1 MVFSSLLFLLRFLP
15 LTLFLYYIVP
25 RRFRNLIL
33 FAASLLFY
41 AWGEPVYVCLILS
54 STFIDYIA
62 GRIVGH
68 YKTKGR
74 IWKAKAGVAASAII
88 NLGLLGIFKYADFFL
103 STVNEWM
110 HMCYSLPHLAL
121 PIGISFYTFQTMS
134 YTIDV
139 YRGDAD
145 VQKNFITFGT
155 YVSLFPQLIAGP
167 IIRYKTVE
175 KQLTWRKEN
184 IALFADGIFRF
195 IIGLGKKVLI
205 ANQIGELWNETAVV
219 DISMLS
225 TMEAWLGAVAFT
237 FQIYFDFSGYSDM
250 AIGLGQMFGFTF
262 PENFIYP
269 YEAKN
274 ITDFWRRWHITLGAW
289 FREYI
294 YIPLGGNRR
303 GLQRQLANLFVVWLL
318 TGLWHGASWNFAL
331 WGIYFFVLL
340 VAEKV
345 FLLKE
350 MEHWPQVMRH
360 IYGKFFIVV
369 GWVLFAIEDFDN
381 MGYYLQV
388 MFGIKNSLVNEAAGY
403 YLQTYGILLVIMAVA
418 STRIPIRLMN
428 RLRRYLVREEPEFA
442 VKKGKSVEF
451 VLYSLY
457 TFIILLISIGMLIS
471 GSYNPFLYFRF

>member
-1 MVFSSLLFLLRFLP
+1 MVFSSLIFLCAFLP
-15 LTLFLYYIVP
+15 VVLALYAVCPGKY
-25 RRFRNLIL
+25 RNLLLTI
-33 FAASLLFY
+33 ASLLFY
-41 AWGEPVYVCLILS
+41 AWGEPRYVFIMLFSTVFDYINGRAIEYFGMQNNRMAKRGILILS
-54 STFIDYIA
+54 
-62 GRIVGH
+62 IVG
-68 YKTKGR
+68 
-74 IWKAKAGVAASAII
+74 
-88 NLGLLGIFKYADFFL
+88 NLGILFFFKYTNLLITSWNQLTASEFGVL
-103 STVNEWM
+103 N
-110 HMCYSLPHLAL
+110 LAM

-139 YRGDAD
+139 YRGYVKA
-145 VQKNFITFGT
+145 QKGLVAFAMYI
-155 YVSLFPQLIAGP
+155 SMFPQLIAGP
-167 IIRYKTVE
+167 IVRYKWIE
-175 KQLTWRKEN
+175 PQLEGRVVTEERWVKGAW
-184 IALFADGIFRF
+184 IGAFAY
-195 IIGLGKKVLI
+195 
-205 ANQIGELWNETAVV
+205 
-219 DISMLS
+219 
-225 TMEAWLGAVAFT
+225 T

>member
-250 AIGLGQMFGFTF
+250 AIGLGKMFGFEF
-262 PENFIYP
+262 PENFEHP
-269 YEAKN
+269 YQSKSFTE
-274 ITDFWRRWHITLGAW
+274 FWRRWHISLGIW
-289 FREYI
+289 FREYV

-303 GLQRQLANLFVVWLL
+303 GFGRQIFNIAVVWFL
-318 TGLWHGASWNFAL
+318 TGLWHGAAWNFIL
-331 WGIYFFVLL
+331 WGVY
-340 VAEKV
+340 
-345 FLLKE
+345 
-350 MEHWPQVMRH
+350 
-360 IYGKFFIVV
+360 
-369 GWVLFAIEDFDN
+369 
-381 MGYYLQV
+381 
-388 MFGIKNSLVNEAAGY
+388 
-403 YLQTYGILLVIMAVA
+403 YGILLVLEKFIFKNFQRKVPKFLGNVYTLAVVTIGWVIISWQDLA
-418 STRIPIRLMN
+418 DGDSFIKALFFFRDFPLFRNYDIYLLCNYAVLLCIAAVGVTTLPQRICN
-428 RLRRYLVREEPEFA
+428 RVFPVNTVRREIVTMVFVTFVFVMSFACLVN
-442 VKKGKSVEF
+442 S
-451 VLYSLY
+451 
-457 TFIILLISIGMLIS
+457 
-471 GSYNPFLYFRF
+471 SYNPFLYFRF